1 MGVRKGQMADSNN
14 LTEADILAMAQ
25 AADEGRDYNPI
36 PKEDEKAKAETPAPE
51 KASGDTEQKP
61 APAEEAETKQ
71 EASSEVSA
79 TEEKSEE
86 AKSSLTTQPSEDK
99 SESASEQKKPSRYEK
114 AKGRL
119 EKEWEDVRAEKA
131 RLKAEREAIEQAK
144 AQREASQ
151 PGSETPKTGNRRF
164 SADDYR
170 EAAKSYREEGRDD
183 LAKLAETKATEVET
197 EERKEIEQKTQTEL
211 KSAWDKNLLEE
222 VEANP
227 DLKDSNSSL
236 YKAVSE
242 MLQNHAILR
251 NYPAG
256 IKDAVGIAKI
266 RLQAE
271 TASDLKK
278 KVAEYERELAQL
290 RKATTPASSQPSGPA
305 KTKSFSELSL
315 DEQERELMRMA
326 GEVDRNG

>member
-1 MGVRKGQMADSNN
+1 MADSNN

-36 PKEDEKAKAETPAPE
+36 PKEDEKPKAEAPATE

-99 SESASEQKKPSRYEK
+99 SESASEEKKPSRYQRSLS
-114 AKGRL
+114 RL
-119 EKEWEDVRAEKA
+119 EKEWENVKEERA

-151 PGSETPKTGNRRF
+151 PSSETPKTGNRRF
-164 SADDYR
+164 SAEDYR
-170 EAAKSYREEGRDD
+170 DAAKSYREEGRDD
-183 LAKLAETKATEVET
+183 LARLAETKATEVET
-197 EERKEIEQKTQTEL
+197 EERKEIEQKTQAEL

-305 KTKSFSELSL
+305 KTKSLSIISVGL
-315 DEQERELMRMA
+315 HKVSM
-326 GEVDRNG
+326 

>member
-1 MGVRKGQMADSNN
+1 MADSNG
-14 LTEADILAMAQ
+14 LTETDLLAMAQ
-25 AADEGRDYNPI
+25 AADEGRDFNPT
-36 PKEDEKAKAETPAPE
+36 PKKEDETKVEQVGSE
-51 KASGDTEQKP
+51 KPSGDTDQKP
-61 APAEEAETKQ
+61 ATDEKAETKQ

-211 KSAWDKNLLEE
+211 KSAWDKNLLDE

>member
-1 MGVRKGQMADSNN
+1 MADSNN

-25 AADEGRDYNPI
+25 AADEGRDYNPT
-36 PKEDEKAKAETPAPE
+36 PKEDEKPKAEAPATD

-197 EERKEIEQKTQTEL
+197 EERREIEQKTQTEL